1 MEVKDIDN
9 FELVFDDIAGPRG
22 FPSVIDAIRL
32 DLAMTRADFAHAVRF
47 HPNTLTRWEKILAQV
62 PVLYKQY
69 WDDHPRSKYLDRYQ
83 MFILAYMALIRVDM
97 PFDAIAPMLRRYALD
112 FTRENLN
119 QFCKEKFDV

>member
-1 MEVKDIDN
+1 MVE
-9 FELVFDDIAGPRG
+9 
-22 FPSVIDAIRL
+22 AIRL
-32 DLAMTRADFAHAVRF
+32 DLVLTRAEFAQAIRF
-47 HPNTLTRWEKILAQV
+47 HPNTLTRWEKILALV
-62 PVLYKQY
+62 PVLYKEY
-69 WDDHPRSKYLDRYQ
+69 WEGNPRSKYLDRYQ